1 MKKPLMR
8 ETKSDSHKPK
18 IAVVVP
24 AFRVKQQILAVLSSL
39 SDDVT
44 YICVVD
50 DACPDGTGDYVLENF
65 KDKRLLVLRNETNTG
80 VGGAVK
86 KGFEHLMQL
95 NVNVIVKLDGDG
107 QMDPR
112 HIPHLVLPILNG
124 EADYTKGNRF
134 YSVDGFSAMPRI
146 RLIGNIILSFLSKAA
161 SGYWNIFDP
170 NNGFLAISSSVLRQL
185 DLEKISN
192 RYFFESDMLFRLN
205 LLRAKVVD
213 VPMTALYGE
222 ERSNLSVWKAAFE
235 FPYKH
240 LRNLVRRLLITYFL
254 RDFSVPSI
262 QLLLGTLLTLL
273 GSVTGLHNYFRSQEL
288 GISTAPGT
296 LILFAVLMFTGI
308 QLLISFISH
317 DIQNVPTRSIS
328 RDIDFL

>member
-1 MKKPLMR
+1 MR
-8 ETKSDSHKPK
+8 N
-18 IAVVVP
+18 
-24 AFRVKQQILAVLSSL
+24 QILEVLSSL

-44 YICVVD
+44 HICVVD
-50 DACPDGTGDYVLENF
+50 DACPDGTGDYVEKNF
-65 KDKRLLVLRNETNTG
+65 KDKRLVVLRNPLNAG

-86 KGFEHLMQL
+86 KGYEHLLRQD
-95 NVNVIVKLDGDG
+95 VDVVVKLDGDG
-107 QMDPR
+107 QMDSR
-112 HIPHLVLPILNG
+112 HIPHLVSPILSG

-134 YSVDGFSAMPRI
+134 YSMDGFSSMPKI

-170 NNGFLAISSSVLRQL
+170 NNGFLAISPSVLRQL

-222 ERSNLSVWKAAFE
+222 ERSNLSLWKAAFE

-240 LRNLVRRLLITYFL
+240 LRNLFRRLSITYFL

-262 QLLLGTLLTLL
+262 QLSLGFLLTLL
-273 GSVTGLHNYFRSQEL
+273 GSIIGIHNYFRSQEL
-288 GISTAPGT
+288 GIGTAPGT

-308 QLLISFISH
+308 QLLIGFISH
-317 DIQNVPTRSIS
+317 DIQNVPTRPIS